1 MPLITSKKL
10 LTLAGCYLL
19 GSTTGIP
26 SLLAQTPTADAA
38 PAHAAFAQS
47 LALHP
52 DRVVVDSSRPA
63 LGWLM
68 QSSPVGY
75 SAKGALKLKVAL
87 APYEGDAGKPV
98 KALGTFTV
106 YGADLAATPFPFS
119 ADIRG
124 VADGHYRYVAEVLDG
139 EASIA
144 KLEKHVVLVAGI
156 DAKQAELAP
165 RLAKITGHE
174 SAKASVLYPF
184 DLARVLNL
192 GKRVLGSNN
201 RNPEFGISPTGAQHR
216 YDFAAGIKKSSELLT
231 ALERGNDPLWRSG
244 GDKER
249 HYHMAEADEIL
260 PYRVYV
266 PSTWDGKT
274 ALPLVF
280 ILHGNT
286 RDHNFYHDR
295 DGGVIPKTAE
305 KHGFMLVAPLGYAPN
320 AGYNYVP
327 FDRERGPRGVAAA
340 VASPQ
345 QFGRAAAPTAT
356 PTPAAG
362 GRSGGGRGGA
372 QSAGGVNGSTIPALV
387 RSEWSEQDAMHV
399 FDLIK
404 REYPIDAKRVYLFG
418 YSAGGQGAHYL
429 GPKFAG
435 NWAAI
440 AIGGSNA
447 AMGPHYAVD
456 RLKDVPMFLFSGVDD
471 GVLNATRT
479 LAQALQAKGVKAVFK
494 EYPGINH
501 DTAPAAATPDVFEF
515 FKANPRK

>member
-1 MPLITSKKL
+1 MTPITPKKI
-10 LTLAGCYLL
+10 LALL
-19 GSTTGIP
+19 GCSLLQCAP
-26 SLLAQTPTADAA
+26 AAPDLLAQAPAAESAA
-38 PAHAAFAQS
+38 PHAAFAQS
-47 LALHP
+47 LALRS

-63 LGWLM
+63 LGWLA
-68 QSSPVGY
+68 QTSAVGY
-75 SAKGALKLKVAL
+75 SAKGALKLKLAL
-87 APYEGDAGKPV
+87 APFEGEATKPV
-98 KALGTFTV
+98 KDLGTFTV
-106 YGADLAATPFPFS
+106 YGADLASTPMPFS
-119 ADIRG
+119 VDIRG
-124 VADGHYRYVAEVLDG
+124 MADGYYRYFAEVLEGDV
-139 EASIA
+139 SIA
-144 KLEKHVVLVAGI
+144 KLEKHVVLVAGL
-156 DAKQAELAP
+156 DAKQAEIAS
-165 RLAKITGHE
+165 RLAKVAGHD

-201 RNPEFGISPTGAQHR
+201 RNPEFGLLQTGMQHR
-216 YDFAAGIKKSSELLT
+216 YDFAAGLKRSSELL
-231 ALERGNDPLWRSG
+231 AVLERGNDPLWRSG

-266 PSTWDGKT
+266 PSTWDGKA

-327 FDRERGPRGVAAA
+327 FNRERGPRGVAGA

-345 QFGRAAAPTAT
+345 EFGPAAPSAT
-356 PTPAAG
+356 PAPAAG
-362 GRSGGGRGGA
+362 GRGAGGRGGA

-404 REYPIDAKRVYLFG
+404 REYPIDAKRVFLFG

-429 GPKFAG
+429 GPKFAEH
-435 NWAAI
+435 WAAM

-456 RLKDVPMFLFSGVDD
+456 RIKGLPVFLFSGVDD

-479 LAQALQAKGVKAVFK
+479 LAQALQEKGVKAVFK
-494 EYPGINH
+494 EYPGISH

-515 FKANPRK
+515 FAANGRK

>member
-1 MPLITSKKL
+1 MTSHRISFFAL
-10 LTLAGCYLL
+10 LVGVTAPNGVLVPC
-19 GSTTGIP
+19 SN
-26 SLLAQTPTADAA
+26 AQEA
-38 PAHAAFAQS
+38 PAPHAAFAQS
-47 LALHP
+47 LALRL
-52 DRVVVDSSRPA
+52 DRVVADSDRMMI
-63 LGWLM
+63 GWLA
-68 QSSPVGY
+68 QTIPVAHT
-75 SAKGALKLKVAL
+75 SNGALRLKVSL
-87 APYEGDAGKPV
+87 APWEGDAKPV
-98 KALGTFTV
+98 KELGSFTV
-106 YGADLAATPFPFS
+106 YGGDLSTSPFPFS
-119 ADIRG
+119 PDLRG
-124 VADGHYRYVAEVLDG
+124 VSDGFYRCIAQVFDG
-139 EASIA
+139 ENALV
-144 KLEKHVVLVAGI
+144 KLERPLVLVSGLETKHAEFAG
-156 DAKQAELAP
+156 
-165 RLAKITGHE
+165 RLAKITGRRGTF
-174 SAKASVLYPF
+174 ASVLYPF
-184 DLARVLNL
+184 DLARTINL
-192 GKRVLGSNN
+192 GKRVYGSRNQ
-201 RNPEFGISPTGAQHR
+201 NPEFGISPAGTQTL
-216 YDFAAGIKKSSELLT
+216 YDFPAGIKKSAELLA
-231 ALERGNDPLWRSG
+231 ALEAGHDPLWRSG

-305 KHGFMLVAPLGYAPN
+305 RHGFMLVAPLGYAPS
-320 AGYNYVP
+320 AGYNYVS
-327 FDRERGPRGVAAA
+327 FDRERGARGVAAA

-345 QFGRAAAPTAT
+345 QFGRPAAPTAT

-362 GRSGGGRGGA
+362 GRGGGGRGGA

-404 REYPIDAKRVYLFG
+404 REYPIDPKRVFLFG

-429 GPKFAG
+429 GPKFAEH
-435 NWAAI
+435 WAAI
-440 AIGGSNA
+440 AVGGSNA
-447 AMGPHYAVD
+447 ALGPHYAVD
-456 RLKDVPMFLFSGVDD
+456 RLKGTAMFLFSGAQD

-479 LAQALQAKGVKAVFK
+479 LAQALQEKGVKAVFK